1 MASSKVYFD
10 DRNRKE
16 GGLFSIIVRYK
27 GGMFTMPLNIHII
40 TQQWDPSKQ
49 EVTRKHPQYRQ
60 YNNHIRS
67 VLANVEDVILELTR
81 EGILGGLTAKQLKR
95 IFFRAIANSP

>member
-1 MASSKVYFD
+1 MTGIVKKADCS
-10 DRNRKE
+10 RL
-16 GGLFSIIVRYK
+16 LFGIKAGCSLFRSI
-27 GGMFTMPLNIHII
+27 FII
-40 TQQWDPSKQ
+40 TAQQWDPSKQ

-95 IFFRAIANSP
+95 IF